1 MILDFEGKLW
11 AWAIFV
17 CESEIRGDD
26 PIMAIEIEYCEQWN
40 YRPEADRV
48 SAEIEKITGQKVTL
62 VGGSGGIFEIR
73 QDSKVIWKKERSG
86 HFPLPGE
93 AGALF

>member
-1 MILDFEGKLW
+1 M
-11 AWAIFV
+11 
-17 CESEIRGDD
+17 
-26 PIMAIEIEYCEQWN
+26 
-40 YRPEADRV
+40 